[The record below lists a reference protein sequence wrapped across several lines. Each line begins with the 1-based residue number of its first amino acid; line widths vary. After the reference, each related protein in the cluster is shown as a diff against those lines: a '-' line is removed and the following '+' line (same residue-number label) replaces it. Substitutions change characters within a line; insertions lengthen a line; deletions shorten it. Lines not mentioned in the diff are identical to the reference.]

1 MRFFN
6 AAEVSLAEAEDIR
19 LTSRTSQS
27 NIVVIPLDARWFD
40 VRRLT
45 KEELG
50 KFVERL
56 LHEELK
62 AGCRTTH

>member
-6 AAEVSLAEAEDIR
+6 ATEVSLAEAEDIR

-27 NIVVIPLDARWFD
+27 NIVVISLDARWFD

-45 KEELG
+45 KKELR
-50 KFVERL
+50 KFVEHL
-56 LHEELK
+56 LREELK
-62 AGCRTTH
+62 AGCRTSH